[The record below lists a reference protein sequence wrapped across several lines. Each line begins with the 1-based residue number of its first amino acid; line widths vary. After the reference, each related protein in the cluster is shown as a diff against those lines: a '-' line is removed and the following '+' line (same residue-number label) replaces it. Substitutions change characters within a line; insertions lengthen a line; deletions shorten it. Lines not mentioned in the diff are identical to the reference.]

1 MSILKKYEGR
11 EKNKVFLFIIKIV
24 LFYTLQYVLIGSNY
38 DKQNLSFGSEIFNTK
53 VFDFTSVRSLAEF
66 NSGSSRESSKIDETD
81 YYAVLGL
88 TKDCTQDDIKKAY
101 RKLAMKWH
109 PDKHQNEEDKIE
121 AERKFKLIG
130 EAYEVLSDEE
140 KRKNYDLFG
149 QSDLGGY
156 TNNDET
162 YYTYSNID
170 PNELFNRFFSHEASS
185 FFSQG
190 FDDFPSFQG
199 FANMNSRRSR
209 SNRSNIFSRSFGRGA
224 SFEVPLLVTLE
235 ELYTGC
241 RKKLKVTRKRFVGLN
256 SYEDNTFITVDVK
269 PGWSDGTKINFHG
282 EGEQSSPNEQ
292 PGDLVFIIKTKPH
305 DRFIREGNNLIYK
318 CYLPL
323 DKALTGFQFNIKSL
337 DNRDINVRVDDIINP
352 NSKKIITN
360 EGMPYSKSPSVK
372 GDLFIEFDIVF
383 PKKLSPEQK
392 RTLKE
397 TLANTY

>member
-11 EKNKVFLFIIKIV
+11 EKNNVFLFIIKIV

-88 TKDCTQDDIKKAY
+88 TKDCSQDDIKKAY

-121 AERKFKLIG
+121 AERKFKLIV

-156 TNNDET
+156 TNKDET
-162 YYTYSNID
+162 FYTYSNID
-170 PNELFNRFFSHEASS
+170 PNELFNRFFSHDASS

-190 FDDFPSFQG
+190 FDDFPSFQD
-199 FANMNSRRSR
+199 
-209 SNRSNIFSRSFGRGA
+209 IFSRSFGRAA

-372 GDLFIEFDIVF
+372 GDLLIEFDIVF

-397 TLANTY
+397 TLENTY